1 MTKRLP
7 GWAIVAGGTAMA
19 TAAFFASANIT
30 HWVMGLQQTQVV
42 VRPGPTVYLTG
53 PAGRGHPP
61 VRALPAPAPAG
72 PALDVGVPS
81 RQDAHASPD
90 HEGRQPHG
98 PGPGAAHHHGVK
110 GVSHGRGH

>member
-19 TAAFFASANIT
+19 TAAFFASANIAR
-30 HWVMGLQQTQVV
+30 WVMGLRQTEVV

-53 PAGRGHPP
+53 PAGHGHTP

-72 PALDVGVPS
+72 PAPDGGVPS
-81 RQDAHASPD
+81 RQDAHALPD
-90 HEGRQPHG
+90 HGGRQPQG
-98 PGPGAAHHHGVK
+98 PGLGAAHHHGVK
-110 GVSHGRGH
+110 GVGHGRGH